1 MKVVY
6 KVVQE
11 NAELQRACNTCTGI
25 EASMKLAGCEG
36 SGDLKCGRK
45 RRAALVACSLFF
57 FSYLI

>member
-25 EASMKLAGCEG
+25 EASFNEAGWMRG
-36 SGDLKCGRK
+36 Q
-45 RRAALVACSLFF
+45 RRLEVRTEAARSASSL
-57 FSYLI
+57 